1 MSSAPRLVPTTV
13 STQVLSE
20 FASDVVIGL
29 SQPGQKELPSK
40 YLYDEVGSALF
51 DVICVLPEYGLSRAG
66 MRTLTRHAG
75 DIVDRLPSPV
85 IVAELGSGSGQKTR
99 LLLEALARK
108 QRVNYYPIDISGS
121 ALSRCQQELGQIDR
135 VSIVGF
141 ERAYLDGLQEVA
153 ARRREGEKIFVLFL
167 GSTIGNFDRPAGDQ
181 FLREVRAILHEGDA
195 LLLSTDLE
203 KPVDMLKLAY
213 DDPAGVTA
221 AFNKNLAGSHQSRT
235 RRRFRSLA
243 VRTHRALRRIRAAHR
258 DAPAF
263 HGMAAHHH
271 SQSRIRLLYARGRND
286 LDRKLA
292 QIRLERSGRDGR
304 ANRISLRGPMDR
316 FRMALRAES
325 FLCLLKHSDPC
336 DRAIASLCYSFALD
350 GKFQKQSSEERS
362 CALRK
367 RRRRSRIARQSLR
380 RGQRSTHRATAHSA
394 AAQIPSE

>member
-66 MRTLTRHAG
+66 MRTLRRHAG
-75 DIVDRLPSPV
+75 DIVDRRPSPV

-99 LLLEALARK
+99 FLLEALARK

-141 ERAYLDGLQEVA
+141 ERAYLDGLQEVS
-153 ARRREGEKIFVLFL
+153 ARRREGERILVLFL

-195 LLLSTDLE
+195 LLLATDLE
-203 KPVDMLKLAY
+203 KPVSQLLLGY

-221 AFNKNLAGSHQSRT
+221 AFNMNLLARINRDLDADFDLKQFRHLARYDESERRGEMHLVSKAWQRITIREAGFRFYLREGETIWTESSHKYNPDEVIQMVSRT
-235 RRRFRSLA
+235 GFRCVQQWCDAEWPFAQNLFFA
-243 VRTHRALRRIRAAHR
+243 V
-258 DAPAF
+258 
-263 HGMAAHHH
+263 
-271 SQSRIRLLYARGRND
+271 
-286 LDRKLA
+286 
-292 QIRLERSGRDGR
+292 
-304 ANRISLRGPMDR
+304 
-316 FRMALRAES
+316 
-325 FLCLLKHSDPC
+325 
-336 DRAIASLCYSFALD
+336 
-350 GKFQKQSSEERS
+350 
-362 CALRK
+362 
-367 RRRRSRIARQSLR
+367 
-380 RGQRSTHRATAHSA
+380 
-394 AAQIPSE
+394 